1 MLDRTVT
8 AGGARLLERRVSGPA
23 TRPEDITRFATMP
36 WNISSLTC
44 GSETKFGPLSVSVPI
59 SNARLSRLAL
69 DRGGPRDLAALRD
82 GLAQAAVIADR
93 LPAADLPELLRARS
107 DCLGHE
113 ALRDMLDAALVAEPP
128 VQARD
133 GGFIAPRS

>member
-1 MLDRTVT
+1 MRVRDEIRASLRQCPDI
-8 AGGARLLERRVSGPA
+8 ERA
-23 TRPEDITRFATMP
+23 
-36 WNISSLTC
+36 
-44 GSETKFGPLSVSVPI
+44 
-59 SNARLSRLAL
+59 LSRLAL

-93 LPAADLPELLRARS
+93 LPAAELPDILLEARS